1 MVAVSAASRGADSKK
16 LSERQKFVDRGPA
29 RMQLSVS
36 VASLRQFTS
45 SPGLRCHYNASLST
59 LRFRVFLPSWS
70 PRVTDLRQL
79 TEEILQQESVLREG
93 GGEAGQKRQ
102 RKLGRLPVR
111 ERIAGLLDDGTPFL
125 ELGLWAA
132 DGMYAEWG
140 RVPAAGVVTGVGWI
154 HGRPCLVAAHD
165 ATVKAGAMFPQSVKK
180 LLRAQRIAMQIQ
192 LPVVYLVDSAGVFL
206 PLQDEIFPDDDDFG
220 RVFRNNALLS
230 AAGVPQYA
238 AVMGNCIAGG
248 AYLPVLCDKVLMTE
262 GSQMCLAGP
271 ALVKAALGQ
280 VVDPEEL
287 GGASMHAAIS
297 GTVDFHEPDDPACLQ
312 RLRSL
317 IDHLPDHEPE
327 ASLSFMDTM
336 DQSEPD
342 EKAAPLYDIVAA
354 DGSAEY
360 DMRDVL
366 ECIVDEDTLEE
377 YKGDYG
383 KSLITAFARIGGRSV
398 GIVANQ
404 KNRNQSAAGELQI
417 GGVLYADA
425 ADKAARFVMVC
436 NQTKIP
442 LIFFQDVMGFM
453 VGKQAEQA
461 GIIRAG
467 AKLVNAMSN
476 SIVPKLTVVV
486 GGSFGAGNYALC
498 GKAYDPSLILAW
510 PCARYAV
517 MGGAQAADTLLS
529 LRVRDAKR
537 SGQELSGEE
546 IAELRETVR
555 GRYEQQTDIRY
566 GAARGWV
573 DAVIAPHETRH
584 WLQAALSFLPAEF
597 SEDFRTGVFQV

>member
-1 MVAVSAASRGADSKK
+1 MS
-16 LSERQKFVDRGPA
+16 
-29 RMQLSVS
+29 
-36 VASLRQFTS
+36 SLRQI
-45 SPGLRCHYNASLST
+45 
-59 LRFRVFLPSWS
+59 
-70 PRVTDLRQL
+70 
-79 TEEILQQESVLREG
+79 TEEILQQESFLREG

-111 ERIAGLLDDGTPFL
+111 ERIAALLDEDRPFL

-132 DGMYAEWG
+132 DGMYSEWG
-140 RVPAAGVVTGVGWI
+140 RVPAAGVVTGIGWI
-154 HGRPCLVAAHD
+154 QGRPCLVAAHD

-180 LLRAQRIAMQIQ
+180 LLRAQKIAMQIQ

-206 PLQDEIFPDDDDFG
+206 PLQDEIFPDEDDFG
-220 RVFRNNALLS
+220 RVFRNNALMS

-248 AYLPVLCDKVLMTE
+248 AYLPDLCDKVLMTE

-280 VVDPEEL
+280 DVDPEEL
-287 GGASMHAAIS
+287 GGAAMHAAIS
-297 GTVDFHEPDDPACLQ
+297 GTVDFHEPDDPSCLK

-317 IDHLPDHEPE
+317 VGHLPAHQPL
-327 ASLSFMDTM
+327 ASSD
-336 DQSEPD
+336 SWD
-342 EKAAPLYDIVAA
+342 EDATADVSASSDPMYDIVSA
-354 DGSAEY
+354 DGSSEY
-360 DMRDVL
+360 DMRDL
-366 ECIVDEDTLEE
+366 LNCIVDDESLEE
-377 YKGDYG
+377 YKQDYG

-398 GIVANQ
+398 GIVGNQ

-436 NQTKIP
+436 NQNRIP

-476 SIVPKLTVVV
+476 SVVPKITVVV

-498 GKAYDPSLILAW
+498 GKAYDPALILAW

-529 LRVRDAKR
+529 LKLRDAQR
-537 SGQELSGEE
+537 SGQELSKEE
-546 IAELRETVR
+546 ISTLRDSVR
-555 GRYEQQTDIRY
+555 ERYEQQTDIRY

-573 DAVIAPHETRH
+573 DAIIPPHQTRR
-584 WLQAALSFLPAEF
+584 WLQAALSFLPADT
-597 SEDFRTGVFQV
+597 SEEFRTGVFQV